1 MFSYSPNF
9 YQERLQRLV
18 VRCISICRAV
28 IRHLQGSKLTR
39 DMMVMKAVTAW
50 CCRVR
55 SAAPEIHF
63 PLNKE
68 VQFSIHFCSILCIKY
83 FLICKIKRYVIM
95 FFVYK
100 NRFLARQ
107 IGPVMAFI
115 SDNISV
121 HVHLLENNDPIK
133 KNKDGCCQLG
143 FSVSLIF
150 HKTTRVF
157 QRRSLLVYLCRYCRQ
172 RKVKT
177 VSSCGAHFRSGD
189 NIFSV
194 QIATT
199 TVCITRKMHLYRHL
213 SRFLGRS
220 LDFSSV

>member
-39 DMMVMKAVTAW
+39 DMMVMKAWTEW

-55 SAAPEIHF
+55 SAAPEIQF
-63 PLNKE
+63 PTE
-68 VQFSIHFCSILCIKY
+68 QRGSILYSVCSILCIKY
-83 FLICKIKRYVIM
+83 FIICKIKRYVIM

-115 SDNISV
+115 PDNISV
-121 HVHLLENNDPIK
+121 HVHLLEDNDLIK
-133 KNKDGCCQLG
+133 K
-143 FSVSLIF
+143 
-150 HKTTRVF
+150 
-157 QRRSLLVYLCRYCRQ
+157 QRWLLSAR
-172 RKVKT
+172 
-177 VSSCGAHFRSGD
+177 
-189 NIFSV
+189 
-194 QIATT
+194 
-199 TVCITRKMHLYRHL
+199 
-213 SRFLGRS
+213 
-220 LDFSSV
+220 